1 MPNGEGPKD
10 IKTPK
15 DGRGIKWST
24 LKQKRR
30 KVKLGNGDEMELPV
44 TWRAFS
50 PNPSGEYV
58 GYEVELDDGR
68 TIQVWVLILGTE
80 PPGGDYKGWCHG
92 LTFDDVIYSP
102 GGEAVPA
109 ILAAAWKEI
118 KCPDAKKGDIIVYY
132 DPKGNVTHSATSNGD
147 GTYKSKGGNMPQKD
161 NETEASMDK
170 TYKVPPG
177 SKKCYTKKK

>member
-1 MPNGEGPKD
+1 MPNGQGPKD

-30 KVKLGNGDEMELPV
+30 KVKLENGDETEVPV
-44 TWRAFS
+44 TWRAFGNS
-50 PNPSGEYV
+50 AQYA
-58 GYEVELDDGR
+58 GYEVELDEDP
-68 TIQVWVLILGTE
+68 TIQVWVLITGTE

-92 LTFDDVIYSP
+92 LSFNDTIYSP

-109 ILAAAWKEI
+109 ILAAAWKEV
-118 KCPDAKKGDIIVYY
+118 KCADAKKGDIIVYF
-132 DPKGNVTHSATSNGD
+132 DAAGNVTHSATSNGD
-147 GTYKSKGGNMPQKD
+147 GTYKSKGGSTPQKD
-161 NETEASMDK
+161 NETQASMDT